1 LDDVCAAAAGD
12 SRKLEEFERT
22 YREVAEDIG
31 VRLAPYDDP
40 DKAFAPCKKGVV
52 LGVEY
57 DTERWTWA
65 IPEEKLARLLEQ
77 LKRVIEAAE
86 VKQEEIWSL
95 AGRIMHYA
103 PLVPAGKYNM
113 RHILKANAVSADGR
127 HQVTVTPELRK
138 QLHFWMIVVKT
149 TSGTAEIPKPEYA
162 LPAWATEFYTD
173 AAGGTLESIG
183 RGCGGVSG
191 TWWFY
196 VPWPRKINCG
206 VRAMDGKKLS
216 RKLSALELVGPLI
229 CVAAAADKCRDQPVR
244 IWVDNMGSVKIWK
257 KGYSSSCDLCSTL
270 VTAIATV
277 AAAIGC
283 RLAIDK
289 ITRCSTR
296 EAEMA
301 DALSKAEF
309 TKCRQLGL
317 AAGQPLQTEPA
328 WVPRSILNWLSQPV
342 PDDDLGKKV
351 LVEMSD
357 RGPVLGYNC

>member
-1 LDDVCAAAAGD
+1 M
-12 SRKLEEFERT
+12 
-22 YREVAEDIG
+22 
-31 VRLAPYDDP
+31 
-40 DKAFAPCKKGVV
+40 
-52 LGVEY
+52 
-57 DTERWTWA
+57 
-65 IPEEKLARLLEQ
+65 
-77 LKRVIEAAE
+77 EAVT

-103 PLVPAGKYNM
+103 PLIPAGKFNI
-113 RHILKANAVSADGR
+113 RHILKANAVSEDGR
-127 HQVTVTPELRK
+127 HPVIVSPELKR
-138 QLHFWMIVVKT
+138 QLQFWLIVVRAT
-149 TSGTAEIPKPEYA
+149 LGTAEIPRPEGP

-173 AAGGTLESIG
+173 AAGGTLESVG

-196 VPWPRKINCG
+196 VPWARKINCG
-206 VRAMDGKKLS
+206 VRALDGKKLS
-216 RKLSALELVGPLI
+216 RKLSALELVGPLV
-229 CVAAAADKCRDQPVR
+229 CVAAAVEKCRDQLVR
-244 IWVDNMGSVKIWK
+244 IWVDNIGSVKIWK

-283 RLAIDK
+283 RLSIDK

-309 TKCRQLGL
+309 TRCRRLGL
-317 AAGQPLQTEPA
+317 EAEYQLQTELA
-328 WVPRSILNWLSQPV
+328 WVPRSILDWLSRPE

-351 LVEMSD
+351 LVELARSV
-357 RGPVLGYNC
+357 PVLGYNCYTV